1 MHIWKIQIFC
11 DMTWSHWASTCQS
24 FEGSQYHCIQYR
36 SFQCSATARFWKWR
50 NYDPL
55 QRWRQSAQW
64 HSIISQKTWT
74 ISTSAVR
81 ITDLTFYGS
90 PLNLPPVTQ
99 QTTLHYN
106 NVMLRSNLYINGFL
120 TLPQSCLIIKSDQRV
135 HIIFFFLW
143 NWRRVSPTRSTCYM
157 RCTKRVEEFLK
168 ALTVASRW
176 WFRPTRFVCSG
187 CVSPNRNYSEW
198 DNM

>member
-1 MHIWKIQIFC
+1 MYYLWKIQIFC

-24 FEGSQYHCIQYR
+24 FEGSQYHCFQYR

-106 NVMLRSNLYINGFL
+106 NVMLRSNLHITGFL
-120 TLPQSCLIIKSDQRV
+120 TLPQSHLIIKSV
-135 HIIFFFLW
+135 PVSTYFFFFVKLKKCVT
-143 NWRRVSPTRSTCYM
+143 NTFNLLHEVYKEGGRVPQSSHSSLQVM
-157 RCTKRVEEFLK
+157 V
-168 ALTVASRW
+168 
-176 WFRPTRFVCSG
+176 
-187 CVSPNRNYSEW
+187 
-198 DNM
+198 